1 MSKPLQ
7 DAAKALSYFGETVLV
22 ELAWDDDR
30 ETLWRCYHIVGVVLP
45 VPGVYEHGYFL
56 TMPFA
61 DSLDFPA
68 EIYFDSIRT
77 LRPMRQRDRAAT
89 GNVLGRIALPE
100 PATPWSELPAAVAA
114 QLEGGRRHA

>member
-7 DAAKALSYFGETVLV
+7 DATKALGYLGETVLV

-45 VPGVYEHGYFL
+45 VPGVYAHGYFL

-77 LRPMRQRDRAAT
+77 LRLMRQRDRRAA
-89 GNVLGRIALPE
+89 GRVLGRIELPE
-100 PATPWSELPAAVAA
+100 PVAPWSDLPATIAA
-114 QLEGGRRHA
+114 PLEGDYSHA